1 MNNTKKIKI
10 VLGISYILIISIFL
24 WYFFKN
30 FSIQDFTSYD
40 LIKNNRE
47 SLEEVKNNNII
58 LSSLLFFLG
67 TIIWVLLL
75 GFGSP
80 VFLVG
85 GFIFGKWLG
94 TLLVLFGLSLGA
106 TFLYIFVNFFFKDI
120 VKEKFSNR
128 FNNLTEKFKKNEFI
142 LFLIYR
148 FVGGI
153 PFFISNILP
162 VLFNIKIKNF
172 FFGSV
177 IGMAPQLFVGA
188 SLGAGLNKFLDE
200 NENVPSLLDLILTP
214 DIYIPIFGLITLV
227 LLGIILRN
235 YFFKNDL

>member
-1 MNNTKKIKI
+1 M
-10 VLGISYILIISIFL
+10 
-24 WYFFKN
+24 
-30 FSIQDFTSYD
+30 
-40 LIKNNRE
+40 
-47 SLEEVKNNNII
+47 
-58 LSSLLFFLG
+58 
-67 TIIWVLLL
+67 
-75 GFGSP
+75 
-80 VFLVG
+80 G

-94 TLLVLFGLSLGA
+94 TFLVVFGLSSGA
-106 TFLYIFVNFFFKDI
+106 TLLYVFANFFFKDVI
-120 VKEKFSNR
+120 KEKFSKR
-128 FNNLTEKFKKNEFI
+128 FNNLSEKFKENEFI
-142 LFLIYR
+142 FFLIYR